1 MDSMKK
7 RLFNLIGY
15 RRDYFQ
21 KDFLGKGKI
30 WVIYIYA
37 PYISKHINKLLRK
50 YYFKDFN
57 ILALKYNEDSKYI
70 CYIRKWLID
79 EKKYDAKK

>member
-15 RRDYFQ
+15 RRDYFE
-21 KDFLGKGKI
+21 KDILGKGKI
-30 WVIYIYA
+30 WAVYIYA
-37 PYISKHINKLLRK
+37 PHVSRHINKLLRK

-57 ILALKYNEDSKYI
+57 ILALKYNEDCKYV
-70 CYIRKWLID
+70 CYIRRWLINERKK
-79 EKKYDAKK
+79 EK